1 MFHHVPLMQVFAFGP
16 QALRN
21 LQESF
26 DDAWQMVAGNFAID
40 EADAARSRLA
50 SLMLSVAANT
60 ELSPQEL
67 VDASI
72 RLMREK
78 ARP

>member
-1 MFHHVPLMQVFAFGP
+1 MKLMLPVRGLPL
-16 QALRN
+16 
-21 LQESF
+21 
-26 DDAWQMVAGNFAID
+26 
-40 EADAARSRLA
+40 
-50 SLMLSVAANT
+50 LSVAANT
-60 ELSPQEL
+60 ELGPQEL

>member
-1 MFHHVPLMQVFAFGP
+1 MSHHVPLMQVSAFGP

-21 LQESF
+21 LQECF
-26 DDAWQMVAGNFAID
+26 DSDWQEVAGNFAAD
-40 EADAARSRLA
+40 ESDAAHSRLA

-60 ELSPQEL
+60 ELGPQEL